1 MPLSNSVDLA
11 TRGAILAAILA
22 LTLSAST
29 APAQGRA
36 DMPNI
41 VVILADDLGYGS
53 VSWYGSDIPTP
64 HIDSIA
70 RNGVG
75 FTSGYMTAPV
85 CNPSRPAILT
95 GRYQQRWGKELNSQT
110 VPPVGAA
117 RKSLPMTEMALP
129 AALQRLGY
137 ATGAVGKWQLGMGDG
152 YHPLDRGFDSFFGMP
167 SGSRFVDPSWSNARI
182 APGHEDDG
190 ASDSTGR
197 IRGLFRDREQ
207 VALDAYL
214 TDKLG
219 QAGVAFIEEHRE
231 EPFFLYLAF
240 HAPHSPIQTIDKY
253 YERFPDIENDTARI
267 YAAMISAVDD
277 WVGAVLK
284 ALRGHGLEE
293 RTLVIFTSDNGAAK
307 TSDIDGRRNAPLI
320 GHKRNLYE
328 GGIRVPYVLQWP
340 GRVPAGQRFRHA
352 VSSLDIVPTALAAT
366 GTDGPP
372 NLNFDG
378 VNLLPYVTGER
389 EGLPHESLVWRSG
402 PNAAVRSG
410 PWKLLVSESGIE
422 RLYNVEKD
430 PSESNDLAPKHP
442 EQVERLKR
450 IFKKWSR
457 DKVEPRQGSRQV
469 QTRYNGDLIEW
480 HI

>member
-1 MPLSNSVDLA
+1 MLVSSRVDP
-11 TRGAILAAILA
+11 AIRSTISAAVVG
-22 LTLSAST
+22 LTLSVGMT
-29 APAQGRA
+29 LAQGRA
-36 DMPNI
+36 DQPNI
-41 VVILADDLGYGS
+41 VVLLADDLGYGS
-53 VSWYGSDIPTP
+53 VSWYGSEIPTP
-64 HIDSIA
+64 NIDSIA

-110 VPPVGAA
+110 QPPVGAA
-117 RKSLPMTEMALP
+117 RKSLPISETALP
-129 AALQRLGY
+129 AALKALGY
-137 ATGAVGKWQLGMGDG
+137 ATGAVGKWQLGMADG

-167 SGSRFVDPSWSNARI
+167 SGSRFVDAGWSNARI
-182 APGHEDDG
+182 AAGHEDDG
-190 ASDSTGR
+190 AADGTGR

-219 QAGVAFIEEHRE
+219 QAGVDFIERHRG

-240 HAPHSPIQTIDKY
+240 HAPHSPVQTIDKY
-253 YERFPDIENDTARI
+253 YQRFPQIENETARI

-277 WVGAVLK
+277 WVGAVLD
-284 ALRGHGLEE
+284 ALRRHGLEE

-307 TSDIDGRRNAPLI
+307 TSDIDGKRNAPLI

-328 GGIRVPYVLQWP
+328 GGIRVPYVLQWR
-340 GRVPAGQRFRHA
+340 GTVPAGQRFKHP
-352 VSSLDIVPTALAAT
+352 VSSLDIVPTALAAA
-366 GTDGPP
+366 GTEEPP
-372 NLNFDG
+372 KLDG
-378 VNLLPYVTGER
+378 VNLLPYLTGER
-389 EGLPHESLVWRSG
+389 EGPPHESLVWRSG

-422 RLYNVEKD
+422 RLHDVERD
-430 PSESNDLAPKHP
+430 PSETKDLASKHP
-442 EQVERLKR
+442 KQVERLKG
-450 IFKKWSR
+450 IFKEWSK
-457 DKVEPRQGSRQV
+457 DKVEPREGTRRV
-469 QTRYNGDLIEW
+469 RTRYNGDRIEW

>member
-1 MPLSNSVDLA
+1 MLVFSSVDPA
-11 TRGAILAAILA
+11 VRGAISAAVLG
-22 LTLSAST
+22 LTLSAGVT
-29 APAQGRA
+29 LAQDRA
-36 DMPNI
+36 DKPNI
-41 VVILADDLGYGS
+41 VVLLADDLGGGS

-64 HIDSIA
+64 NIDSIA

-110 VPPVGAA
+110 LPPVGAA
-117 RKSLPMTEMALP
+117 RKSLPMSETALP
-129 AALQRLGY
+129 AALKALGY
-137 ATGAVGKWQLGMGDG
+137 ATGAVGKWQLGMADG

-167 SGSRFVDPSWSNARI
+167 SGSRFVDAGWSNARI

-190 ASDSTGR
+190 AADGTGR

-219 QAGVAFIEEHRE
+219 QAGVDFIERHHE

-253 YERFPDIENDTARI
+253 YQRFPQIKNETARI

-277 WVGAVLK
+277 WVGAVLD
-284 ALRGHGLEE
+284 ALRRHGLEE

-307 TSDIDGRRNAPLI
+307 TSDIDGKRNAPLI

-328 GGIRVPYVLQWP
+328 GGIRVPYVLQWR
-340 GRVPAGQRFRHA
+340 GTVPAGQRFTHP
-352 VSSLDIVPTALAAT
+352 VSSLDIVPTALAAG
-366 GTDGPP
+366 GTEEPSEP
-372 NLNFDG
+372 KLDG
-378 VNLLPYVTGER
+378 VNLLPHLTGER
-389 EGLPHESLVWRSG
+389 EGPPHESLVWRSG

-410 PWKLLVSESGIE
+410 PWKLLVSGSGVE
-422 RLYNVEKD
+422 RLYDVERD
-430 PSESNDLAPKHP
+430 PGETKDLASKHP
-442 EQVERLKR
+442 EQVERLKQ
-450 IFKKWSR
+450 ILKEWSK
-457 DKVEPRQGSRQV
+457 DKVEPRQGTRKV
-469 QTRYNGDLIEW
+469 RTRYNGDLIEW